1 MTHGNLRRRDE
12 RALVLSSLRISRYVF
27 ATSEHQSNSPR
38 VYLLHERSS
47 SHAVKF
53 SDELGPQDRDYINGQ
68 RPGRRGWPTRIRRRR
83 WDRNFVFVIAA
94 VSVPLLG
101 GAAHAQM
108 TQ

>member
-12 RALVLSSLRISRYVF
+12 RALVLSSLRISRYAF
-27 ATSEHQSNSPR
+27 ATSEHQSNPPR

-53 SDELGPQDRDYINGQ
+53 SDELGPQDRLGVDRLGAQDRDYINGQ

-83 WDRNFVFVIAA
+83 WDASAISLSFV
-94 VSVPLLG
+94 
-101 GAAHAQM
+101 
-108 TQ
+108 